1 MNRVDF
7 NVSLVAGA
15 LRVNRGG
22 SWNFT
27 PRLVRVAHRHRF
39 TPYYRSNLLGLR
51 LARNGQ

>member
-22 SWNFT
+22 SWNFF
-27 PRLVRVAHRHRF
+27 PRLVRVANRLRF
-39 TPYYRSNLLGLR
+39 TPDFRNSNLGLR